1 MAPLQDT
8 PSVKYTYGACIHT
21 QNVFNVLMSANVTS
35 KTVVDDTYDR
45 TCFNLD
51 IPIASYMIAVAIGDI
66 QYQSLGGRVGIYAEY
81 GTIDTAIA

>member
-1 MAPLQDT
+1 
-8 PSVKYTYGACIHT
+8 
-21 QNVFNVLMSANVTS
+21 MSANVTN

-45 TCFNLD
+45 TCFNLN

>member
-1 MAPLQDT
+1 
-8 PSVKYTYGACIHT
+8 
-21 QNVFNVLMSANVTS
+21 MSANVTS

-66 QYQSLGGRVGIYAEY
+66 QY
-81 GTIDTAIA
+81 